1 MIRAA
6 FYAPMKPPD
15 DPTPSG
21 DRTMARALVQ
31 ALERAGVSA
40 DLATRFR
47 SREPTGDAARQAA
60 MMAEAKALS
69 NDLIAKGRSQGWR
82 LWITYHNYYKAP
94 DLIGPEVAKALNLP
108 YLLIEAT
115 RARKRLG
122 GPWDAY
128 ARAAEA
134 ATEAASAVLYLTTR
148 DAESL
153 RAYGNPSQRL
163 VHLRPFLPRDTL
175 PKPCLGGSEMLCV
188 GMFRD
193 GDKRASYEVVAETLS
208 LLKSPDWT
216 LSIVGDGPARARIEA
231 LMAPFGAQVRFLGV
245 LSGEDLEQA
254 YLRAG
259 ILFWPGVNEAFG
271 MTYLEAQAVG
281 LVVVAQDRPG
291 ARDILAPGL
300 PRPLPEAGANPL
312 AAQIDAL
319 IGDAALRARHGA
331 AARRFV
337 RDHHLMDSARQTL
350 RDVIDEVLA

>member
-21 DRTMARALVQ
+21 DRTMAHALVQ
-31 ALERAGVSA
+31 AFERAGVSA
-40 DLATRFR
+40 DLASRFR
-47 SREPTGDAARQAA
+47 SREPNGNAARQAA
-60 MMAEAKALS
+60 KMTEASAIS
-69 NDLIAKGRSQGWR
+69 DELIASGPAKGWR

-94 DLIGPEVAKALNLP
+94 DLIGPAVAKALNLP

-134 ATEAASAVLYLTTR
+134 ATEAADAVLYLTTR

-163 VHLRPFLPRDTL
+163 VHLPPFLPRDAL
-175 PKPCLGGSEMLCV
+175 PEPCLGGAEMLCV

-193 GDKRASYEVVAETLS
+193 GDKRASYELVAETLS
-208 LLKSPDWT
+208 HLKAPGWM
-216 LSIVGDGPARARIEA
+216 LGIVGDGPARARIEA
-231 LMAPFGAQVRFLGV
+231 LMAPFGAHVRFLGA
-245 LSGEDLEQA
+245 LSGPDLEQA
-254 YLRAG
+254 YRNAG

-271 MTYLEAQAVG
+271 MTYLEAQAAG

-291 ARDILAPGL
+291 VRDILAPGL
-300 PRPLPEAGANPL
+300 TRPAPEAGVEPL

-319 IGDAALRARHGA
+319 IADDSLRARHGA

-337 RDHHLMDSARQTL
+337 RDHHLIDDASQRLRQ
-350 RDVIDEVLA
+350 VIDEVLA